1 MILLTIFNKNK
12 DKESEET
19 STVVYQRLYIIQLT
33 VRIEAS
39 ITFIAEDNAEKNIAT
54 DPLPKNR

>member
-54 DPLPKNR
+54 DPFPKNR